1 MFGHPMLQLELT
13 PREAS
18 ILVQTLDTV
27 LLELRTEISHTDS
40 HDYKEQLKERQSV
53 LERTRQAL
61 ADLAGD

>member
-1 MFGHPMLQLELT
+1 MLQLELT

-27 LLELRTEISHTDS
+27 LQELRTEISHTDS